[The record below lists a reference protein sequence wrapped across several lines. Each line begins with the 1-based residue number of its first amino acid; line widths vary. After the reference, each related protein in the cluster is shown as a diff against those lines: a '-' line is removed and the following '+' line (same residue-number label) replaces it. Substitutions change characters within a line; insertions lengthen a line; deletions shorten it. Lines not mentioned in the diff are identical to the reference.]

1 MKKRIILL
9 CYLMAFLILCGLSF
23 VMPRFGVMLTAD
35 YFGVCRYLYTDY
47 GADGFIRD
55 YYTHPLYGQMKLTY
69 KRFEPLYLVSVGDK
83 DITIYGNTM
92 FMEGVEIS
100 SDDLMEMFKDEEIMT
115 GAVLVITGSIPWLD
129 HQRRLVKNL
138 GLIALP
144 LLISAAS
151 LLWYQR
157 NGRYKTLCVTVTIA
171 CGVLAVLQL
180 IRIWDVLRMWVPY
193 IIGMRY

>member
-1 MKKRIILL
+1 MKKWVIIL

-23 VMPRFGVMLTAD
+23 VMPRFGVVLTAD

-55 YYTHPLYGQMKLTY
+55 YYAHPLYGQMKLTY
-69 KRFEPLYLVSVGDK
+69 KRFEPLYLLSVADK
-83 DITIYGNTM
+83 NITIFENTM
-92 FMEGVEIS
+92 FVEGVQIS
-100 SDDLMEMFKDEEIMT
+100 RDDLTEMFKDEGIMT
-115 GAVLVITGSIPWLD
+115 GAVLMITGSIPWLD
-129 HQRRLVKNL
+129 HRRRLVKDL

-157 NGRYKTLCVTVTIA
+157 NRRYKTLCVTVAIA
-171 CGVLAVLQL
+171 CGVLAALQL
-180 IRIWDVLRMWVPY
+180 IRIWDILRMWY
-193 IIGMRY
+193 